1 MCPVLMGSAY
11 KNKGVQLALDAVN
24 EYLPDPGQKENQAF
38 QLQDDKTEKVIN
50 LVNDQ
55 KLPFVGF
62 AFKLEENRFGQLT
75 YVRVYQGRLKKGDYI
90 YNMGLKKRQKVSR
103 MVKMHSNEMEDIN
116 EAGVGEIFAIF
127 GLDCATG
134 DTLCEGC

>member
-11 KNKGVQLALDAVN
+11 KNKGVQLALDAVID
-24 EYLPDPGQKENQAF
+24 YLPDPGQKENQAF